1 MKRIGIYLII
11 LISILFIPTLVK
23 AEEDDCVD
31 CVLEGETIKYY
42 KTDTYYEDLG
52 NPGNVMDIL
61 NGRAYSVTTEIT
73 REEYDAVDI
82 NEPNVYQ
89 TRDSSTVE
97 TTYKKMITQLYAHGS
112 GYRYRNQLIWK
123 LFPTVRSYDVIGI
136 GFYAS
141 VKPASLPSFSQYY
154 CTSSGCTSSA
164 MRTTQIFSN
173 GASATFKLPSGTLSA
188 LDETFYF
195 DVEKN
200 TNSTII
206 YQVAA
211 GDYAHATTS
220 TILLNATNHEVI
232 QTSGIQFDSSVSG
245 NFDTMNEAVVYWS
258 GSW

>member
-1 MKRIGIYLII
+1 MKKLGIYLFIF
-11 LISILFIPTLVK
+11 ISILFIPTFVK
-23 AEEDDCVD
+23 AEEDDCQD
-31 CVLEGETIKYY
+31 CVLEGETIKYF
-42 KTDTYYEDLG
+42 KTDTYYNNLG
-52 NPGNVMDIL
+52 NPSNIMNIL
-61 NGRAYSVTTEIT
+61 NGNAYSITTEISE
-73 REEYDAVDI
+73 EEYNAVNI

-97 TTYKKMITQLYAHGS
+97 TTYKKMTTQLYSHGS
-112 GYRYRNQLIWK
+112 GYRYKNKLIWK
-123 LFPTVRSYDVIGI
+123 FFPTVRSYDVIGI

-141 VKPASLPSFSQYY
+141 VKPAALPSFSQYY
-154 CTSSGCTSSA
+154 CNTDGCTTSA
-164 MRTTQIFSN
+164 TRTTQIFSN
-173 GASATFKLPSGTLSA
+173 GASATFKLPTGTLSV

-232 QTSGIQFDSSVSG
+232 QTSGIQFASSVSG
-245 NFDTMNEAVVYWS
+245 NFDTMSEAIVYWN
-258 GSW
+258 GTW